1 MIPFMKP
8 LSRNAFTLVE
18 LLVVIAIIGILIALL
33 LPAVQ
38 AAREA
43 ARRMQ
48 CTNHLKQ
55 LALAAHNHHAAMNC
69 FPAESV
75 GGSASS
81 GLFGTGLSFRGRL
94 LPYVEQSALSG
105 RIDMLNTDEDKHK
118 PLSECR
124 IAILLC
130 PSCSEVFQNW
140 MGTPEPDAYT
150 SHYFG
155 VAGALGENPVTNRQY
170 MTDPAKKVFYATG
183 PFANT
188 GVIYYNSR
196 VSFAGI
202 IDGTTNTFL
211 CGEISWNGYAG
222 YQNWTRGTAPNS
234 GAIPFLPVGS
244 LDGAALTGAKGIA
257 ENWPIN
263 VGKTMG
269 RHATITQDYWNAST
283 NALEP
288 VELIA
293 GPGVL
298 PPPSFLSAGHGV
310 SGFGSNHP
318 GGANFSLC
326 DGSVRFVGDT
336 TDTKTLM
343 SAASRNG
350 GEIAQL
356 P

>member
-1 MIPFMKP
+1 MIT
-8 LSRNAFTLVE
+8 LSRKAFTLVE

-55 LALAAHNHHAAMNC
+55 LTLAAHNHHDALQC

-75 GGSASS
+75 GGDFLPS
-81 GLFGTGLSFRGRL
+81 GLFGKGLSFRGRL
-94 LPYVEQSALSG
+94 LPYIEQSALSG
-105 RIDMLNTDEDKHK
+105 QIDMLNTDEDDHK

-130 PSCSEVFQNW
+130 PSGSEVHQNW
-140 MGTPEPDAYT
+140 MGKPETDSYT

-155 VAGALGENPVTNRQY
+155 IAGALGENPVTRRQY
-170 MTDPAKKVFYATG
+170 TTDPEKISDSYDDMG

-196 VSFAGI
+196 VPFADI
-202 IDGTTNTFL
+202 TDGTSNTFL
-211 CGEISWNGYAG
+211 CGEISWNGYGG
-222 YQNWTRGTAPNS
+222 YQNWPRGTAPNS
-234 GAIPFLPVGS
+234 GTIPYLPIGS
-244 LDGAALTGAKGIA
+244 LSGAALTSAKGIA

-263 VGKTMG
+263 VGKKMG
-269 RHATITQDYWNAST
+269 HCTRITQGYWDSLNNKLVNVA
-283 NALEP
+283 
-288 VELIA
+288 LIA
-293 GPGVL
+293 GAGNEGHENM
-298 PPPSFLSAGHGV
+298 LSAGHGV

-326 DGSVRFVGDT
+326 DGSVRFVGNT
-336 TDTKTLM
+336 TGTKVLM

-350 GEIAQL
+350 GEMINL